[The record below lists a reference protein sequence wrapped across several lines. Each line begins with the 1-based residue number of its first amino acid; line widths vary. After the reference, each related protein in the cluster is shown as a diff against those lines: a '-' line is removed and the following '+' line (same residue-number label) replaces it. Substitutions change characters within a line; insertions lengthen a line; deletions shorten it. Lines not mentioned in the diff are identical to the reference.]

1 MAGRA
6 GRAGVDTYGES
17 YLIAKDVPLNR
28 LEALMVEGAKPIDS
42 CLVDTK
48 RGRESSRCHAM
59 WCMHQAPREV
69 IFPLLCAVKHGMRGS
84 VCSKLGDV

>member
-48 RGRESSRCHAM
+48 RGE
-59 WCMHQAPREV
+59 
-69 IFPLLCAVKHGMRGS
+69 
-84 VCSKLGDV
+84 